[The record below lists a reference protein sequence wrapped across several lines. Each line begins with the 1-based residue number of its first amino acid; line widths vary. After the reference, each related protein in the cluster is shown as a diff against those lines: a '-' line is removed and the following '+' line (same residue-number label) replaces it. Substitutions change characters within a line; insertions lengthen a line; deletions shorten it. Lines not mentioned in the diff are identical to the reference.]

1 MLDIIP
7 TTNDIALG
15 TGWDRLE
22 TYRGENFRWISND
35 AILHVAVLKRIEHQI
50 LLQIEPG
57 PGVGLKPFTLK
68 VLDESGATISDI
80 DVKGRQ
86 TVSFSLP
93 ISGPRVF
100 SLKLH
105 TADGGK
111 TAPNDPRVLNFR
123 VFKVEIKRLP
133 ADVVVAG
140 SGLRLGSGWY
150 PLETFGGES
159 FRWVN
164 NDAVIE
170 VGADAPRNIELE
182 LEPGPGL
189 DLKPFTLTVFDQAG
203 NQVQSS
209 PVSGRV
215 PLTIK
220 LPPTLRLPTSI
231 RLHVDGGGKSS
242 NHDARIMNFRV
253 FEANPMLALAGG

>member
-1 MLDIIP
+1 MDIIP
-7 TTNDIALG
+7 STQDVALG

-22 TYRGENFRWISND
+22 TYRGENFRWVSND
-35 AILHVAVLKRIEHQI
+35 AVLHVAVLKRVDHQV
-50 LLQIEPG
+50 LFQIEPG

-68 VLDESGATISDI
+68 VSDETGAAIAEL

-105 TADGGK
+105 TSDGGK

-123 VFKVEIKRLP
+123 VFKIEIKRLA

-140 SGLRLGSGWY
+140 SGLRLGAGWY

-170 VGADAPRNIELE
+170 VGTDASRTLELE
-182 LEPGPGL
+182 VEPGPGL
-189 DLKPFTLTVFDQAG
+189 DLKPFTLVIYDQAG
-203 NQVQSS
+203 NQIQSL

-215 PLTIK
+215 PLTVKI
-220 LPPTLRLPTSI
+220 PDALRLPASI